1 MLKLLKIGIL
11 SLFFCTLAL
20 GKPYVL
26 ENQNQ
31 LIDKT
36 TGYMEILSNEVF
48 EKTGVSM
55 YVVALEGLGEKNL
68 EEQEQK
74 YLRDLQ
80 EPFVVLF
87 FVRKEKKINIIASL
101 EAEKMFDKKAVYWDY
116 IVPLIPKSDKE
127 LTPQSISAFLLN
139 GFVDI
144 ADRIAKSRDVT
155 LEHSFPKQNK
165 GVQIAVRT
173 TLYVML
179 FVLFLLFMFV
189 YLRRNK

>member
-144 ADRIAKSRDVT
+144 ADRIANSRDVT